1 MKISIILS
9 ALIVVFGIL
18 NIIVA
23 LYVDNYDAALGWSIA
38 VLQAGCN
45 IFANLTILNNKSR

>member
-23 LYVDNYDAALGWSIA
+23 LYIEHYDAALGWSVAI
-38 VLQAGCN
+38 LQAGCN